1 MLLFSE
7 KLIAYKNQS
16 LELWTNIKNISS
28 YKGIVP
34 FWPFPFKVRNLSKC
48 KKKLWMLYSLKSR
61 EQSISYLY
69 YHSAIILQVI
79 ELLVYSSTRQ
89 YAIKLIIIL
98 FSASRERRSHH
109 ACFFIESH
117 KQISTLMKYS
127 LLVVPNIFFVESTIH
142 FLRSSMHLKVGCV
155 KIDIL

>member
-1 MLLFSE
+1 MRIKISHLNYGQTLKIFHHIRGSSLFGPSHL
-7 KLIAYKNQS
+7 KFGTYQN
-16 LELWTNIKNISS
+16 
-28 YKGIVP
+28 V
-34 FWPFPFKVRNLSKC
+34 
-48 KKKLWMLYSLKSR
+48 KKLWMLYSLKSR